1 MMENEQPKR
10 CGVLAHWLGR
20 LVLKLAG
27 WRIRGEPPLT
37 KNCLIIAAPHTSNWD
52 LILLLAAAFSFHI
65 SISYMIKSTVFWWP
79 LGPILQY
86 LGGIPVNR
94 ATSNNLVNQMV
105 EQIKVGD
112 GTNLVVPASGT
123 RSYADYW
130 KSGFYHIAK
139 NAKIPLVCGYLDY
152 AKKEAG
158 LGPIFIPTEL
168 KADMAR
174 LREFYGPISARYP
187 EMKSRI
193 RLKEEDL
200 QN

>member
-1 MMENEQPKR
+1 M
-10 CGVLAHWLGR
+10 
-20 LVLKLAG
+20 
-27 WRIRGEPPLT
+27 
-37 KNCLIIAAPHTSNWD
+37 
-52 LILLLAAAFSFHI
+52 
-65 SISYMIKSTVFWWP
+65 
-79 LGPILQY
+79 
-86 LGGIPVNR
+86 NR
-94 ATSNNLVNQMV
+94 AASNNLVNQMV

-123 RSYADYW
+123 RSYTDYW

-152 AKKEAG
+152 TKKEAG
-158 LGPIFIPTEL
+158 LGPVFLPTEL
-168 KADMAR
+168 KADMNR